1 MTRCELLHA
10 IQVADFAVVEANL
23 FLDSHPRDTD
33 ALQYF
38 DKYAKLLTEL
48 KEQYAEIY
56 GPLEV
61 CQYKG
66 WDRWKWADEPFP
78 WSAEANA

>member
-23 FLDSHPRDTD
+23 FLDSHPRDTA

-38 DKYAKLLTEL
+38 DKYAKMSAEL
-48 KEQYAEIY
+48 KEQYAESY
-56 GPLEV
+56 GPITAS
-61 CQYKG
+61 QYKG